1 MRCRA
6 KVTVVE
12 VSAPRICGIKR
23 PVKRL
28 LIVLK
33 HLWGTQVFFIAA
45 ENKVDL
51 VVRFPLLLQE
61 MCNAIHIGIFTGR
74 NA

>member
-1 MRCRA
+1 MA
-6 KVTVVE
+6 VA

-33 HLWGTQVFFIAA
+33 HLWAHRCFFIAA
-45 ENKVDL
+45 ENRVDL
-51 VVRFPLLLQE
+51 AVRFPLLLQE
-61 MCNAIHIGIFTGR
+61 MCNAIHIGIFTG
-74 NA
+74 